1 MKRIHKERDRLLRRL
16 ARVAGF
22 VGTASALACLLIPGV
37 ATPAELAVGSV
48 ICVLVAVLVGLST
61 ARGALLPAVGAAI
74 VWVPTAIYFLATGAI
89 WEGIVLIAFGA
100 FVIGLV
106 DNVLRPF
113 LVGKDTELPDFVVL
127 ISTLGGIAIFGL
139 NGFVIGPVIAAMF
152 IAVWDIFSEQASED
166 GSASR

>member
-61 ARGALLPAVGAAI
+61 ARGALLPAVGVVA
-74 VWVPTAIYFLATGAI
+74 GAI
-89 WEGIVLIAFGA
+89 AF
-100 FVIGLV
+100 
-106 DNVLRPF
+106 D
-113 LVGKDTELPDFVVL
+113 VVL
-127 ISTLGGIAIFGL
+127 
-139 NGFVIGPVIAAMF
+139 
-152 IAVWDIFSEQASED
+152 
-166 GSASR
+166 GSASVLDAPTTTAMAAMSGVAAASVALPVVVRRRGGLIVAGLAGAVLATV